1 MGTLTGLRP
10 PYGIVG
16 KWGLSLFSHGDGV
29 GFSHGLPRAGFEPM
43 TFALRGRRP
52 IRAELRASRVG
63 KDPHFG
69 PVAAHIPHC
78 VW

>member
-16 KWGLSLFSHGDGV
+16 KWGLSL
-29 GFSHGLPRAGFEPM
+29 FSHGLPRAGFEPM